1 MPNQSSLLRKESFGG
16 TLSNA
21 HSGKRLYVSQEE
33 FNSIKE
39 LKKLPLNLRIEL
51 KAITDEVTVMEP
63 EDLPIHNFS
72 APDTIFFEITRAC
85 NLTCE
90 HCFNSSGNR
99 LPFEL
104 SDLQRYAIIT
114 DLCDSGV
121 QEIRFTGGEP
131 LVVSAVFKYISYIRN
146 RAVRA
151 SIGTNGALIDSN
163 VAKRLADAGLNAA
176 ITSIDGMKDRH
187 DLIRGPGSFQK
198 TLLGIQS
205 LLDVNIPV
213 RVNTV
218 AMKSNMREIPL
229 VTEYFYQRNIPLM
242 IRRLIP
248 SGRADSMTNEML
260 TEEDY
265 ASLRKTLKP
274 FLSDNRGIVR
284 GHYLQDESIEPRIK
298 LPFERRSC
306 SAGHRGLVILPDG
319 LVQTCGFLGP
329 LGEKSIGDLKSETLI
344 SLWQRLIESQHI
356 DSLRALLPTFNT
368 GTLGPKTNCLAIALA
383 GQGNT
388 DFVQIKRTTL

>member
-1 MPNQSSLLRKESFGG
+1 MRDQSSLLRKESFGG

-33 FNSIKE
+33 YNSIKE
-39 LKKLPLNLRIEL
+39 LQKLPLDLRIEL
-51 KAITDEVTVMEP
+51 NAPSNEVIIMEP
-63 EDLPIHNFS
+63 EVLPDHNFS
-72 APDTIFFEITRAC
+72 GPDTIFFEITRAC

-90 HCFNSSGNR
+90 HCFNNSGNR

-104 SDLQRYAIIT
+104 SDGQRRAIIT
-114 DLCDSGV
+114 NLCDSGV

-131 LVVSAVFKYISYIRN
+131 LVVSAVFKYITYIRN
-146 RAVRA
+146 RGVRA
-151 SIGTNGALIDSN
+151 SIGTNGALIDFN
-163 VAKRLADAGLNAA
+163 VAKRLADAGLNTA
-176 ITSIDGMKDRH
+176 ITSIDGMEEKH
-187 DLIRGPGSFQK
+187 DLIRGSGSFQK

-218 AMKSNMREIPL
+218 AMKSNMQEIPL
-229 VTEYFYQRNIPLM
+229 ITEYFYLRNIPIM

-248 SGRADSMTNEML
+248 SGRADNMMKEML

-265 ASLRKTLKP
+265 ALLRDTLKP
-274 FLSDNRGIVR
+274 FISDKRGIVR
-284 GHYLQDESIEPRIK
+284 GHYLQNDNVEPRIK

-306 SAGHRGLVILPDG
+306 SAGHRGLVVLPDG

-329 LGEKSIGDLKSETLI
+329 LGENSIGDLKSETLA
-344 SLWQRLIESQHI
+344 SLWQRLTESQHI
-356 DSLRALLPTFNT
+356 ASLRALLPTFNET
-368 GTLGPKTNCLAIALA
+368 TLGPKTNCLAIALA
-383 GQGNT
+383 GGVGT
-388 DFVQIKRTTL
+388 GFVQIQRNTL